1 MIRRFEES
9 RPEWMDVAEQA
20 TPELEADLVNL
31 ESLNRCFGAHRLVL
45 DFLGSLLGR
54 RQPLRVLDIGTGAGD
69 IPRALIHRA
78 RAVGCPL
85 AITAVDRQQPTLQIA
100 EKFSRGFPDIRY
112 VQADFLNFAEGS
124 LYDVVLCNLVL
135 HHLEE
140 SNAIR
145 LLRRCRELTK
155 GVALVTDLRRS
166 RLAQAG
172 IFAVTGLIYRDAM
185 TKHDARLSAERAFS
199 FPELRKLAIAAG
211 WWGFRH
217 RRAPFFRQALWM
229 DVATRHR
236 GR

>member
-20 TPELEADLVNL
+20 TPELEADLLNL
-31 ESLNRCFGAHRLVL
+31 ESLNRRFGAHRLVL
-45 DFLGSLLGR
+45 DYLGPVLER
-54 RQPLRVLDIGTGAGD
+54 RQPLRVLDLGTGAGD
-69 IPRALIHRA
+69 IPRALVQRA
-78 RAVGCPL
+78 RAMGCPL
-85 AITAVDRQQPTLQIA
+85 VVTAVERQQPTLQIA
-100 EKFSRGFPDIRY
+100 EKFSHGFPEIRY
-112 VQADFLNFAEGS
+112 VRADFLNFAEGS

-140 SNAIR
+140 SDAIR
-145 LLRRCRELTK
+145 LLRRCRELTR
-155 GVALVTDLRRS
+155 GAALVTDLRRS

-229 DVATRHR
+229 DVAARNR